1 MKEPT
6 TMAVA
11 HDDDDDDDDNDAV
24 QQEPLSWDEARLIL
38 REILQSYLDDHHR
51 SKGSATR
58 DGTSTTVKNK
68 SFSMLSIIFLY
79 DLDLYVGALFLSLIL
94 LVVMSLSLH
103 HGRQDN
109 SDQSTSATE
118 WWMRSGLTQSL
129 LYTELIGTILL
140 VIASF
145 INIFVIQRRR
155 FLNQNDKEH
164 SKRREIHKFL
174 RTTIKPSSTTNDSV
188 IHHENTGNNNHKDV
202 IMNSKNV
209 EGNISVPCQLTS
221 QTEVYPVFRKHH
233 HPVSTVSSPSS
244 RSAASWTTIPSLLLV
259 KGDWIALQVGDI
271 APANCT
277 TIQIG
282 SSTTISATST
292 TFNTGDRITMESL
305 RCTTDNVTANL
316 PLGRTTIQKSSN
328 HFLTLCNNMQICILN
343 DSPIEASLQRSS
355 GTCDLV

>member
-1 MKEPT
+1 
-6 TMAVA
+6 MAVA
-11 HDDDDDDDDNDAV
+11 HDDDDAV

-51 SKGSATR
+51 SKGSTKR

-68 SFSMLSIIFLY
+68 SFSILSIILLY
-79 DLDLYVGALFLSLIL
+79 DLDLYVGALLLSLIL

-118 WWMRSGLTQSL
+118 WWMRSGLKLSL
-129 LYTELIGTILL
+129 LYTELIGTMLL

-174 RTTIKPSSTTNDSV
+174 RTITVPSSTTNDSV
-188 IHHENTGNNNHKDV
+188 IDHENTGNNNHKDV

-233 HPVSTVSSPSS
+233 HLGSTVSSPTS

-282 SSTTISATST
+282 SSSVTTTNTST

-355 GTCDLV
+355 GTCDLVWNNFKSY